1 MTCPRGAS
9 RDSPGMKQ
17 VGGRQGA
24 PRFLWPPAAPPPPW
38 FMALLVVCQPPTPHA
53 CPGLH
58 VGVMFCFIEHVLLIP
73 VCEAWGHLDG

>member
-1 MTCPRGAS
+1 MTCPWGAS

-24 PRFLWPPAAPPPPW
+24 PWFPVATRRRPRGSRPCLWSVGPPA
-38 FMALLVVCQPPTPHA
+38 PHA

-58 VGVMFCFIEHVLLIP
+58 VGVVFCLIEHILLIP

>member
-24 PRFLWPPAAPPPPW
+24 PRFLWPPAAPPPHGSWPCLW
-38 FMALLVVCQPPTPHA
+38 SVSPPPLTRVLVSTLESCSVSSN
-53 CPGLH
+53 
-58 VGVMFCFIEHVLLIP
+58 MFY
-73 VCEAWGHLDG
+73 